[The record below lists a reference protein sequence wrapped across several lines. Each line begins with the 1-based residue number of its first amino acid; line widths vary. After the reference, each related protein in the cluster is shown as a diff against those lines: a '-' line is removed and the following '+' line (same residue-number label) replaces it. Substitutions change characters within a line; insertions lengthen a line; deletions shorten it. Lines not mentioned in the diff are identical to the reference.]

1 MVLKQYTVAFNW
13 IERQYDDSEFSHAFT
28 ANTAAMIYSFVIPLT
43 FVFEQT

>member
-1 MVLKQYTVAFNW
+1 MSFNW

-28 ANTAAMIYSFVIPLT
+28 VNTGAMIYSFVILLT